1 MVLIDHNI
9 FLDHSGSE
17 NILNKIRTIVL
28 NSNNENEKWK
38 KQKNS
43 KINCIYT
50 QTVLQIIVLFA
61 EMYIVL

>member
-9 FLDHSGSE
+9 FLDHSWSE

-28 NSNNENEKWK
+28 NPNNENEKWK

-43 KINCIYT
+43 KINCFYT